1 MRGAVYNTGMF
12 MGILYLLLT
21 FIACFI
27 LVHFIKLAYMGIKY
41 VKRPPE
47 PEKKP
52 EPKPEPVYYIVER
65 KRTKKSYSN
74 PKEFEFKK

>member
-1 MRGAVYNTGMF
+1 
-12 MGILYLLLT
+12 MGILYLFLT
-21 FIACFI
+21 FLICFI
-27 LVHFIKLAYMGIKY
+27 LVHVGKLVYLGILSLK
-41 VKRPPE
+41 KPPEPE

-74 PKEFEFKK
+74 PKEFEFKNK